1 MVDDFKSSG
10 GSHLILTPTG
20 KMLQTNP
27 RDTIVGS
34 TRVNDFRSGPEG
46 SMPISNTE
54 ILLKAFT
61 KLIQQNE
68 LMIRA
73 IERNPSKLAEIVE
86 RF

>member
-1 MVDDFKSSG
+1 
-10 GSHLILTPTG
+10 
-20 KMLQTNP
+20 MLQTNP

-34 TRVNDFRSGPEG
+34 TRVNDFHSGPEG
-46 SMPISNTE
+46 SMPIGNTE
-54 ILLKAFT
+54 TNGLLN

-73 IERNPSKLAEIVE
+73 IERNPGKLAEIVE